1 MKGLFLITAV
11 LLSFLQDSCG
21 DDLPICRDLRAP
33 FQYPDATYCPQYAE
47 LGCCGKRG
55 ERRAEKTVP
64 CSQEKEACAE
74 YTRNISCLTC
84 SPFSGRMFDDSDNA
98 RIPLCRSYCAETYR
112 KCRYSLLKIF
122 KLRPWRDGLVS
133 RNPETEEELERDAVA
148 FCEKYASEAPYCYP
162 QIMALESQHT
172 SPRPRSPTDCVCAVP
187 VATRLVQPQ
196 AIADPGDKSNR
207 LFILE
212 ESGNVKILDRGLN
225 KVLEEPLLNMTRV
238 LSVDKETEPNLTVG
252 IVSALYFKDSYL
264 HIAIGRT
271 PESKDVLNLRSYNGK
286 IIRIDVDD
294 QDPGKEYAIPPDNP
308 FINDPDAFPE
318 IYAYGFVQPWRCSVD
333 PGDPVDGYA
342 RSDLI
347 FPINSYTYGRD
358 IGLVGGYMYYGCLH
372 PNLNGKYIFGD
383 YTGGML
389 IMEEDRDTGEWERHR
404 LCIGDSSIC
413 PGADVSPLFV
423 ASLGQ
428 DSNQE
433 IYIVAIERDTMD
445 AVASGVL
452 YQITDPTLRN
462 DPQECNK
469 KNTKFT

>member
-1 MKGLFLITAV
+1 MKGLLLSTAV
-11 LLSFLQDSCG
+11 LLSFLQHSCG

-33 FQYPDATYCPQYAE
+33 FQYPDATYCPQYAG
-47 LGCCGKRG
+47 LGCCGKKG

-98 RIPLCRSYCAETYR
+98 RIPLCRSYCAETYK

-122 KLRPWRDGLVS
+122 RLHPWRDGLVS

-148 FCEKYASEAPYCYP
+148 FCVKYASEAPYCYP

-172 SPRPRSPTDCVCAVP
+172 SPRPRAPTDCVCAVP

-252 IVSALYFKDSYL
+252 IVRYNVFGAMNFILHPNFICNGLFYVFYIQASNTTDDDLGLYSVNITEFKVSETDPNKVNYDSERLIFSSLYEKIVPGFHLHGSALYFKDSYL

-271 PESKDVLNLRSYNGK
+271 PESKDVLNL
-286 IIRIDVDD
+286 
-294 QDPGKEYAIPPDNP
+294 
-308 FINDPDAFPE
+308 
-318 IYAYGFVQPWRCSVD
+318 
-333 PGDPVDGYA
+333 
-342 RSDLI
+342 
-347 FPINSYTYGRD
+347 
-358 IGLVGGYMYYGCLH
+358 
-372 PNLNGKYIFGD
+372 
-383 YTGGML
+383 
-389 IMEEDRDTGEWERHR
+389 
-404 LCIGDSSIC
+404 
-413 PGADVSPLFV
+413 
-423 ASLGQ
+423 
-428 DSNQE
+428 
-433 IYIVAIERDTMD
+433 
-445 AVASGVL
+445 
-452 YQITDPTLRN
+452 
-462 DPQECNK
+462 
-469 KNTKFT
+469 